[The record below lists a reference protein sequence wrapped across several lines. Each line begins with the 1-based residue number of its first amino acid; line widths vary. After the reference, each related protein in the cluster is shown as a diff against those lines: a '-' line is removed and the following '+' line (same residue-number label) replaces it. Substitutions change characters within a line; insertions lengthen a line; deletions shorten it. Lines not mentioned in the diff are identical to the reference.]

1 MAPKLSP
8 DQYYQIK
15 QQCRQEENVKGS
27 RFIATAKPIASETE
41 AVNFIEEMKKEFHDA
56 THNAFAWKVGIGRSQ
71 RYRYNDDGEPSG
83 TAGLPALKSIDARG
97 LSNVCVV
104 VTRYFGGVKLGT
116 GGLMRAYGKMA
127 LDLLRSCDA
136 EKRYFTET
144 MTFTVSFDFIN
155 VVHNI
160 INTFEAE
167 LKDTQYGEQVTFVVE
182 VRASQASGNVLLS
195 AHCTQ
200 AIASWALPLSWG

>member
-1 MAPKLSP
+1 MALKLAQ
-8 DQYYQIK
+8 DQYYQVK
-15 QQCRQEENVKGS
+15 QQCRLEDNVKGS
-27 RFIATAKPIASETE
+27 RFIATARPVSSENDAS
-41 AVNFIEEMKKEFHDA
+41 AFIDEMKKEFHDA
-56 THNAFAWKVGIGRSQ
+56 THNAYSWKVGIGRSQ
-71 RYRYNDDGEPSG
+71 RYRYYDDGEPSG
-83 TAGLPALKSIDARG
+83 TAGLPILKSIDARS

-127 LDLLRSCDA
+127 MDLLRACDV

-144 MTFTVSFDFIN
+144 ISFTVGFDFVN

-167 LKDTQYGEQVTFVVE
+167 LKDSQYGEKVTFVVE
-182 VRASQASGNVLLS
+182 VRASQAGPFRNKLNDGTNGQVE
-195 AHCTQ
+195 
-200 AIASWALPLSWG
+200 IR